1 MLHSLVSF
9 KVTKALK
16 YPVETLSFFVVLV
29 GACYLSLIL
38 TNSYQPLPRL
48 ALSNGS
54 LYTAHN
60 PTSVKQT
67 VLMKQVIVTLPKLH
81 ANVSQKGVLSIPVI
95 ETLHELEAL
104 VDSLYIVDQLGQKK
118 YYSDLCWVA
127 DNSKC
132 AYNFPIE
139 HLIDQDNLSPEKSL
153 AKALEKANNP
163 SLIESSFEGLKVVDN
178 AVVGADSIV
187 MSLFFNVSSMAQ
199 QQNVDIWEKRLEG
212 AQLDSFYNQDIMLNF
227 KRVLPNG
234 NSVYDVFEVYNQLK
248 QLFKTSHQSDLIMI
262 AAAILLMQATLLNLI
277 MNMRTLGS
285 KFTLAFCV
293 FMNSAFAFLVGLSIT
308 RFLGISL
315 TSTELFEAIPYFV
328 IAVGFDKPFLL
339 TKSVFEA
346 VDKKENEK
354 ISVRE
359 KIKKGIAAV
368 SSSLLVEY
376 SIEVGVLAIGGTLG
390 LSGTLGRYCI
400 LAAVSLFLDGLF
412 LFSFYL
418 SVLTL
423 KIELRRLYLNDQ
435 SVKAP
440 DTKKNLLTNAPITKV
455 ESEAAK
461 KTNKIISRGKLL
473 TILTFLISHAVTASG
488 SYNLFRPSILDASD
502 SGYSTLASLIMSQS
516 AETVIVQIAKPHV
529 IHPIWVPIEIDR
541 VPLPMHTSYSFINP
555 DTILI
560 FSMSIAITAI
570 ISVAI
575 SQNWLEQQKKNGL
588 AAQKQKSVPEVK
600 KTVPPPSAVSAPEIE
615 ELLAKWKDSGIEKL
629 SDQEILK
636 LVDAGKIAS
645 YALEKTI
652 GDYTRAVGIRRMI
665 ISRLS
670 KSDLTTSALPLHH
683 YDYKQVFG
691 VCCENVVGYIP
702 IPVGIAGPIKIDGD
716 MFQIPMATTEGCLVA
731 SASRGCKAI
740 TAGGGAKTEI
750 LNDGMARGPVVSF
763 SSVRGSSNVKRW
775 IDSEGGF
782 DILKEAFE
790 STSRFAKLSH
800 IKVALAGKLAFLR
813 FVTKTGDA
821 MGMNMISKGV
831 EKALSVL
838 SEKYTDMQ
846 IISISGNYC
855 TDKKPAAINWI
866 EGRGKSVV
874 AEAIIPGKVVT
885 SVLKTTVRALVEL
898 NISKNLIGS
907 AMAGSV
913 GGFNA
918 HAANILTAIYIAT
931 GQDPAQ
937 NVESSNCI
945 TLMEAV
951 NNGEDL
957 YISCSM
963 PCIEVGTVGGG
974 TTLGPQSAC
983 LEMLGVKGP
992 NMETPGANAQKL
1004 ARIICASVMAG
1015 ELSLCSALA
1024 AGHLV
1029 KSHMAHN
1036 RAAPAGD
1043 KVEKPIG
1050 SCIKS

>member
-1 MLHSLVSF
+1 MLRSLVSF
-9 KVTKALK
+9 KVAKALK

-38 TNSYQPLPRL
+38 TNPYQPLPRL

-81 ANVSQKGVLSIPVI
+81 ANVSQRGVLSIPVI
-95 ETLHELEAL
+95 ETLHELESL

-127 DNSKC
+127 DNSEC
-132 AYNFPIE
+132 AYNFPME

-153 AKALEKANNP
+153 AKALEMANNP
-163 SLIESSFEGLKVVDN
+163 SLIESSFEGLKVQDN
-178 AVVGADSIV
+178 IVVGAESIV

-234 NSVYDVFEVYNQLK
+234 NAVYDVFEVYNQLK

-262 AAAILLMQATLLNLI
+262 AVAILLMQATLLNLI

-359 KIKKGIAAV
+359 KIKKGIALV
-368 SSSLLVEY
+368 SNSLLVEY
-376 SIEVGVLAIGGTLG
+376 SIEVGILAIGGTLG

-400 LAAVSLFLDGLF
+400 LAAISLFLDGLF

-435 SVKAP
+435 SGKVT
-440 DTKKNLLTNAPITKV
+440 DLKKNLLTNAPIAQV
-455 ESEAAK
+455 ESETAK

-541 VPLPMHTSYSFINP
+541 APLPMHTTYSFINP

-575 SQNWLEQQKKNGL
+575 SQNWLDKQNEL
-588 AAQKQKSVPEVK
+588 AAQKLKAVQEVK
-600 KTVPPPSAVSAPEIE
+600 KVAVSQPTKASTPEVE
-615 ELLAKWKDSGIEKL
+615 ELLTKWKESGIEKL
-629 SDQEILK
+629 SDEEILK

-670 KSDLTTSALPLHH
+670 KSDITKSALPLHH

-691 VCCENVVGYIP
+691 VCCENVVGYVP
-702 IPVGIAGPIKIDGD
+702 IPVGIAGPIKIDEE

-731 SASRGCKAI
+731 STSRGCKAI

-750 LNDGMARGPVVSF
+750 LNDGMSRGPVVSF
-763 SSVRGSSNVKRW
+763 PSVRGSSNVKRW
-775 IDSEGGF
+775 IDTEGGF
-782 DILKEAFE
+782 EVLKEAFE
-790 STSRFAKLSH
+790 STSRFAKLNN
-800 IKVALAGKLAFLR
+800 IKVAIAGKLAFLR

-874 AEAIIPGKVVT
+874 AEAVIPENVVT

-951 NNGEDL
+951 NDGEDL

-983 LEMLGVKGP
+983 LEILGVKGP
-992 NMETPGANAQKL
+992 NMEKPGANAQKL
-1004 ARIICASVMAG
+1004 AKIICASVMAG

-1043 KVEKPIG
+1043 RVEKPIG

>member
-29 GACYLSLIL
+29 GVCYLSLIL
-38 TNSYQPLPRL
+38 TTTYQPLPRL

-54 LYTAHN
+54 LYTAQN
-60 PTSVKQT
+60 PTFVKHT

-81 ANVSQKGVLSIPVI
+81 ANVSQKGVLTIPVI
-95 ETLHELEAL
+95 ETLHELESL
-104 VDSLYIVDQLGQKK
+104 VDSLHIVDQLGQKK
-118 YYSDLCWVA
+118 YYTDLCWLT
-127 DNSKC
+127 DFSKC
-132 AYNFPIE
+132 AYSFPVE
-139 HLIDQDNLSPEKSL
+139 YLIDQENLSPEKSL
-153 AKALEKANNP
+153 ARALANSNNP
-163 SLIESSFEGLKVVDN
+163 SLIESSFEGLKVQDSIVI
-178 AVVGADSIV
+178 GADSIV
-187 MSLFFNVSSMAQ
+187 MSLFFNVSTLAQ
-199 QQNVDIWEKRLEG
+199 QQNVNIWEKRLEG
-212 AQLDSFYNQDIMLNF
+212 AQLENFYNHDIMLNF

-234 NSVYDVFEVYNQLK
+234 NSIYDLFEVYNQLK

-262 AAAILLMQATLLNLI
+262 AVAIVLMQATLLNLI

-285 KFTLAFCV
+285 NFTLAFCV

-315 TSTELFEAIPYFV
+315 TATELFEAIPYFV

-346 VDKKENEK
+346 VDKKDTEK

-359 KIKKGIAAV
+359 KIKKGITSV

-376 SIEVGVLAIGGTLG
+376 SIEVGILAIGGTLG
-390 LSGTLGRYCI
+390 FNGTLGRYCI
-400 LAAVSLFLDGLF
+400 LAAISLFLDGIF

-435 SVKAP
+435 RVKVV
-440 DTKKNLLTNAPITKV
+440 DLKKNLLTNAPIAKV

-488 SYNLFRPSILDASD
+488 SYNMLNLRPGILDASD

-516 AETVIVQIAKPHV
+516 PETVIVQIAKPHI
-529 IHPIWVPIEIDR
+529 IHPIWIPIEIDR
-541 VPLPMHTSYSFINP
+541 VPLPMHTTYSFINP

-575 SQNWLEQQKKNGL
+575 SQNWLDKQNAL
-588 AAQKQKSVPEVK
+588 AAQKLQAVTKEK
-600 KTVPPPSAVSAPEIE
+600 KPAIPPPTAANDSVVG
-615 ELLAKWKDSGIEKL
+615 ELLAKWTNSGIGEL
-629 SDQEILK
+629 TDDEILK

-670 KSDLTTSALPLHH
+670 KSDLTKSALPLHH

-702 IPVGIAGPIKIDGD
+702 IPVGIAGPIEIDGE

-731 SASRGCKAI
+731 STSRGCKAI

-750 LNDGMARGPVVSF
+750 INDGMSRGPVVGF
-763 SSVRGSSNVKRW
+763 PSVRGSADVKRW
-775 IDSEGGF
+775 IDTEGGF
-782 DILKEAFE
+782 ETLKEAFE
-790 STSRFAKLSH
+790 STSRFAKLNN
-800 IKVALAGKLAFLR
+800 IKVAIAGKLAFLR

-831 EKALSVL
+831 EKALS
-838 SEKYTDMQ
+838 
-846 IISISGNYC
+846 
-855 TDKKPAAINWI
+855 DKKPAAINWI

-874 AEAIIPGKVVT
+874 AEAVIPGKVVT

-907 AMAGSV
+907 AMAGAI

-974 TTLGPQSAC
+974 TTLGPQGAC
-983 LEMLGVKGP
+983 LEILGVKGP

-1004 ARIICASVMAG
+1004 AKIICASVLAG

-1029 KSHMAHN
+1029 QSHMAHN
-1036 RAAPAGD
+1036 RAAPAKE